1 MGSDAVNL
9 ILQQKPARVLLT
21 INSEGGTYAS
31 VISREIESTFSH
43 TTKILAKLEDIGLV
57 KFKQDGND
65 NRVKQVVLTSRGE
78 AAAALVAEL
87 ADVLDGKKPA
97 KKKGAVRKKKM
108 AVPKKTVTKKVVVDF
123 SEKLEMVKAQI
134 ELISKEELEGK
145 DNISQEDFVRIGRR
159 LGPYRRELRKIMEI
173 GGKGD
178 VKKARELDGEIET
191 IFGERERLREK

>member
-9 ILQQKPARVLLT
+9 ILQQKPALVLLT
-21 INSEGGTYAS
+21 ISSEGGTYAS

-57 KFKQDGND
+57 KFEQDGND

-97 KKKGAVRKKKM
+97 KKKSTVHKKINKKK
-108 AVPKKTVTKKVVVDF
+108 AVQKKPAGEFDQ
-123 SEKLEMVKAQI
+123 KLEKIKAQI
-134 ELISKEELEGK
+134 KLISKEELEGK
-145 DNISQEDFVRIGRR
+145 KSISQEDFVRIGRR
-159 LGPYRRELRKIMEI
+159 LGPYRRELRKIMET

-178 VKKARELDGEIET
+178 VKKARALDGEIEAV
-191 IFGERERLREK
+191 FGERERLREK

>member
-9 ILQQKPARVLLT
+9 ILQQKPALVLLT
-21 INSEGGTYAS
+21 ISSEGGTYAS

-57 KFKQDGND
+57 KFEQDGND

-97 KKKGAVRKKKM
+97 KKKSTMQKKVNKKK
-108 AVPKKTVTKKVVVDF
+108 AVQKKPAGEF
-123 SEKLEMVKAQI
+123 GQKLEMIKAQI
-134 ELISKEELEGK
+134 KLISKEELEGK
-145 DNISQEDFVRIGRR
+145 KSILQEDFVRIGRR
-159 LGPYRRELRKIMEI
+159 LGPYRRELRKIMET

-178 VKKARELDGEIET
+178 AKKARDLDGEIEAV
-191 IFGERERLREK
+191 FGERERLREK

>member
-9 ILQQKPARVLLT
+9 ILQQKPALVLLT
-21 INSEGGTYAS
+21 ISSEGGTYAS

-57 KFKQDGND
+57 KFEQDGND

-97 KKKGAVRKKKM
+97 KKKSTMQKKVNKKK
-108 AVPKKTVTKKVVVDF
+108 AVQKKPAGEF
-123 SEKLEMVKAQI
+123 GQKLEMIKAQI
-134 ELISKEELEGK
+134 KLISKEELEGK
-145 DNISQEDFVRIGRR
+145 KSISQEDFVRIGRR
-159 LGPYRRELRKIMEI
+159 LGPYRRELRKIMET

-178 VKKARELDGEIET
+178 VKKARELDGEIEAV
-191 IFGERERLREK
+191 FGERERLREK